1 LDAVV
6 IVVFARRGERR
17 PDELRS
23 LPVDALPLIVII
35 SAVVVIGL
43 IWLALRRTIQRDRAT
58 IKADMSEPDE
68 IEIYNETWRDRE

>member
-1 LDAVV
+1 MDAVV
-6 IVVFARRGERR
+6 IVVFARRVGRR

-23 LPVDALPLIVII
+23 LPVDYLPIIIVV

-43 IWLALRRTIQRDRAT
+43 IWLALRRTIQHDRAT

-68 IEIYNETWRDRE
+68 IETYNETWRDRE